1 MSAVARGIR
10 EGDTNSSQEHIAHKS
25 KCSIDTTTAAG
36 AASTGS
42 LSTSSS
48 SATAAAASDQQP
60 QQQRHYFLRLRPN
73 RLPSNPNLDKSAG
86 RRLSEGSVTAQTHS
100 SKSKTLDST
109 TTTIDP
115 SSSSSASSPASPI
128 GSSYS
133 TTMGTFRS
141 NVKSRPASFR
151 STKSSMLS
159 GGVGDIHL
167 PLTNKTTLALAASSA
182 SSSVSSSSFAWL
194 GYDHDLSI
202 IVDANNRAVAAYEG
216 GQYAPALNLFL
227 EANSQHDRAV
237 VRERRASLLAV
248 GTCAESSSLSSSTAP
263 SSSGLR
269 KRSLRSTGL
278 LRSVAKKLSISG
290 GPEDTAAALE
300 PSFRRRGL
308 RKSGSPFRRVVPM
321 DVDRSGGSGNA
332 AALVE
337 SEKDQGGKDI
347 KSTYIYQRMDFDE
360 GMHAYPKCETL
371 CTDQARNVVSATLL
385 FNVGQCHRQAE
396 NFDQASHFYR
406 RSWKALVGDAKNRVH
421 EQDDDEEDKEED
433 EYLTKTSCEKLPA
446 LALPILQN
454 IGQLQYRLGKIDDAI
469 KTYKASLHHAEAAH
483 GPDHIS
489 VGAALNSLGVL
500 HYHLSSDHSAKA
512 MSHFRRSLAI
522 RNAAHGRDHPEVATT
537 LNNMGRIHVQRDE
550 FDEAL
555 KYYEEALE
563 IRRASLGLDSLDYAA
578 TAFNAGQSF
587 HQRSK
592 LDRALELYRE
602 FLRVARTKF
611 SGNHRDVAVVLSGIA
626 QIHQERGEHDE
637 ALKLYGKSQRL
648 LLSCN
653 ISIALYSKPQ
663 IIAYPIHFAFHLLC
677 HRQSIAEESLRVGRA
692 ALGTYHSE
700 IAMLLNRI
708 GNFHFEREDLD
719 AALSAYH
726 EGLEIERK
734 VLEPDH
740 PNIIVTLSNLGEIH
754 RQRSQW
760 RAAIQFYEE
769 ALKLQKKKFGTESAD
784 VATTINTMGLIYDQ
798 KGDTSKALR
807 FLQDALVLRRKV
819 LDKNDLDL
827 SSTLTYLGTILY
839 RRNMLSLAMEI
850 FQESLQIRTFVHGP
864 DHRDVAFTM
873 YNCGLVHQQTG
884 AYAEA
889 IDCYKET
896 LRVEKLV
903 LGDEHRDV
911 AMTLFKLGEVYKA
924 EGDEENALQSFQ
936 SALAIERKTV
946 GESDPATIARTL
958 NEIGNIHLSRGD
970 VIPMMEAFNEASR
983 IYRSAGLSAHNV
995 NVSGQL
1001 YAFDISCPEAAPA
1014 A

>member
-1 MSAVARGIR
+1 MSAVAIGIR

-25 KCSIDTTTAAG
+25 KFSIDTTTAAV

-42 LSTSSS
+42 LSTSPF

-86 RRLSEGSVTAQTHS
+86 RRQSEGSVTAQTHS

-109 TTTIDP
+109 TTTVDT
-115 SSSSSASSPASPI
+115 SSSSSASSPAPPI

-167 PLTNKTTLALAASSA
+167 PLTNKTTLALASSA
-182 SSSVSSSSFAWL
+182 SSSFSSSVAWA

-216 GQYAPALNLFL
+216 GQYVRALNLFL
-227 EANSQHDRAV
+227 EANSQHDRAI

-248 GTCAESSSLSSSTAP
+248 GTCAESSPFSSSTAP

-308 RKSGSPFRRVVPM
+308 RKSGSPFHRVVPM

-332 AALVE
+332 AALVGCE
-337 SEKDQGGKDI
+337 SDLDGKDI

-360 GMHAYPKCETL
+360 GMHAYPKCERL
-371 CTDQARNVVSATLL
+371 CTNQARNVISATLL
-385 FNVGQCHRQAE
+385 FNLGQCHRQAE

-406 RSWKALVGDAKNRVH
+406 RSWKALVGDIILDAKNRVH
-421 EQDDDEEDKEED
+421 GEDADDEDKEED
-433 EYLTKTSCEKLPA
+433 EYLTKTSYEKLPA

-469 KTYKASLHHAEAAH
+469 KTYEASLHHAEAIH

-522 RNAAHGRDHPEVATT
+522 RNATHGRDHPEVATT

-637 ALKLYGKSQRL
+637 ALKLYGKSQCL
-648 LLSCN
+648 SLSCN
-653 ISIALYSKPQ
+653 VSSAFYPKPQ
-663 IIAYPIHFAFHLLC
+663 INCLPYSLC
-677 HRQSIAEESLRVGRA
+677 
-692 ALGTYHSE
+692 
-700 IAMLLNRI
+700 
-708 GNFHFEREDLD
+708 
-719 AALSAYH
+719 
-726 EGLEIERK
+726 
-734 VLEPDH
+734 
-740 PNIIVTLSNLGEIH
+740 IVIT
-754 RQRSQW
+754 
-760 RAAIQFYEE
+760 
-769 ALKLQKKKFGTESAD
+769 K
-784 VATTINTMGLIYDQ
+784 
-798 KGDTSKALR
+798 
-807 FLQDALVLRRKV
+807 
-819 LDKNDLDL
+819 
-827 SSTLTYLGTILY
+827 
-839 RRNMLSLAMEI
+839 
-850 FQESLQIRTFVHGP
+850 
-864 DHRDVAFTM
+864 
-873 YNCGLVHQQTG
+873 
-884 AYAEA
+884 
-889 IDCYKET
+889 
-896 LRVEKLV
+896 
-903 LGDEHRDV
+903 
-911 AMTLFKLGEVYKA
+911 
-924 EGDEENALQSFQ
+924 
-936 SALAIERKTV
+936 
-946 GESDPATIARTL
+946 
-958 NEIGNIHLSRGD
+958 
-970 VIPMMEAFNEASR
+970 
-983 IYRSAGLSAHNV
+983 
-995 NVSGQL
+995 
-1001 YAFDISCPEAAPA
+1001 
-1014 A
+1014 

>member
-1 MSAVARGIR
+1 MSAVAGGIR

-60 QQQRHYFLRLRPN
+60 QQQRHYFLRLRPS

-86 RRLSEGSVTAQTHS
+86 RRQSEGSVTVQTHS

-109 TTTIDP
+109 TTNIYP
-115 SSSSSASSPASPI
+115 SSSSSASSPASLI

-151 STKSSMLS
+151 STKSSML
-159 GGVGDIHL
+159 GGGAGDIHL
-167 PLTNKTTLALAASSA
+167 PLTNKTTLALASSA
-182 SSSVSSSSFAWL
+182 SSSVSSSFTWS
-194 GYDHDLSI
+194 GYDHDLTI

-237 VRERRASLLAV
+237 VRERRASLLGV
-248 GTCAESSSLSSSTAP
+248 GTCAESSPLSLSTAP

-290 GPEDTAAALE
+290 GPEDTSTAAPLE

-321 DVDRSGGSGNA
+321 DVECSGGSGNA

-337 SEKDQGGKDI
+337 SEKGQGGKDI
-347 KSTYIYQRMDFDE
+347 KATYMYQRMDFDE
-360 GMHAYPKCETL
+360 GMHAYPTCETL

-406 RSWKALVGDAKNRVH
+406 RSWKALVGDIILDAKNRVH

-500 HYHLSSDHSAKA
+500 HYHLSADHSVKA
-512 MSHFRRSLAI
+512 MDHFRRSLVI

-602 FLRVARTKF
+602 FLRVARAKF
-611 SGNHRDVAVVLSGIA
+611 SDNHRDVAVVLSGIA

-648 LLSCN
+648 SLLCYVS
-653 ISIALYSKPQ
+653 SSLFYSKPK
-663 IIAYPIHFAFHLLC
+663 INCLPYSLC
-677 HRQSIAEESLRVGRA
+677 IS
-692 ALGTYHSE
+692 
-700 IAMLLNRI
+700 
-708 GNFHFEREDLD
+708 F
-719 AALSAYH
+719 ALSS
-726 EGLEIERK
+726 
-734 VLEPDH
+734 PT
-740 PNIIVTLSNLGEIH
+740 N
-754 RQRSQW
+754 
-760 RAAIQFYEE
+760 
-769 ALKLQKKKFGTESAD
+769 
-784 VATTINTMGLIYDQ
+784 
-798 KGDTSKALR
+798 
-807 FLQDALVLRRKV
+807 RR
-819 LDKNDLDL
+819 
-827 SSTLTYLGTILY
+827 
-839 RRNMLSLAMEI
+839 
-850 FQESLQIRTFVHGP
+850 
-864 DHRDVAFTM
+864 
-873 YNCGLVHQQTG
+873 
-884 AYAEA
+884 
-889 IDCYKET
+889 
-896 LRVEKLV
+896 
-903 LGDEHRDV
+903 
-911 AMTLFKLGEVYKA
+911 
-924 EGDEENALQSFQ
+924 
-936 SALAIERKTV
+936 
-946 GESDPATIARTL
+946 GESS
-958 NEIGNIHLSRGD
+958 SRSSSSWD
-970 VIPMMEAFNEASR
+970 IP
-983 IYRSAGLSAHNV
+983 
-995 NVSGQL
+995 
-1001 YAFDISCPEAAPA
+1001 
-1014 A
+1014 